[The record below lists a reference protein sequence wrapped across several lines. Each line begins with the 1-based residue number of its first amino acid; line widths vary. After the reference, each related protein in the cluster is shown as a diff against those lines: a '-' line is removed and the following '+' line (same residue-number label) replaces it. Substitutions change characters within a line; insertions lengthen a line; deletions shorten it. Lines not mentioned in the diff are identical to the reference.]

1 VCQRTCLLRWRPTH
15 GCRTWRSWRLRKSPN
30 RMMKIPWSFSS
41 RCRPPLAPRGLLS
54 LKFQQLES
62 HPAYVRTGVAMP
74 TTGSSCCVA
83 ASNLS
88 CDRLPR
94 TGRRGVF
101 GGRIERD
108 RNGQTHVFRVA
119 PVPRTAATGES
130 GRSSTKVELRSSA
143 VATHMPA
150 AAESLLQGS
159 YAHCGDGVGR
169 TPKSRWRTRSV
180 VPSSRTYT
188 RWQST

>member
-1 VCQRTCLLRWRPTH
+1 MILLFEMQKITPERSGPRCAVATARIRATTSYYRVVFSVVKQKEEERGRVCQRTCLLRWRPTH

-108 RNGQTHVFRVA
+108 RNGQTQVFRVA
-119 PVPRTAATGES
+119 PVPRWGVLCATG
-130 GRSSTKVELRSSA
+130 
-143 VATHMPA
+143 
-150 AAESLLQGS
+150 
-159 YAHCGDGVGR
+159 D
-169 TPKSRWRTRSV
+169 
-180 VPSSRTYT
+180 
-188 RWQST
+188 